1 MLMTVYEEEAEL
13 DWEDISAEEVDMK
26 MVSLSDLDDV
36 FQAIKSY
43 MVNAESQQWCDDAV
57 PS

>member
-43 MVNAESQQWCDDAV
+43 MVNAESQQW
-57 PS
+57 